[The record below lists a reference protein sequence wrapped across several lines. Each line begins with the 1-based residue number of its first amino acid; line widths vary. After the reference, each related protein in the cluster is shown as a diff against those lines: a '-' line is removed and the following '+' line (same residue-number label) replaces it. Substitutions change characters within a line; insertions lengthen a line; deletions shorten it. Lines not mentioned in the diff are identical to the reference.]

1 MGKLMLAATLGVCLG
16 ACTFP
21 QNTKMEPVGEQQMQ
35 TSQPPAP
42 AGGTTEDEQH
52 KKTSAR

>member
-1 MGKLMLAATLGVCLG
+1 MGKLMLAAALGIGLG

-21 QNTKMEPVGEQQMQ
+21 QNTKMEPVGEHQMQ
-35 TSQPPAP
+35 TSQQPAP
-42 AGGTTEDEQH
+42 ASGTPEDEQH